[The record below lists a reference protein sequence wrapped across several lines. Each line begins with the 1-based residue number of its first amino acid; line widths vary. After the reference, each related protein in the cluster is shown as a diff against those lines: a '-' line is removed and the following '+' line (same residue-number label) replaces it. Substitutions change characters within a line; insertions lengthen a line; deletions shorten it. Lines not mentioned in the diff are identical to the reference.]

1 MRNLVLL
8 FSALVL
14 STSGVMAVTLE
25 DKVATRNAYTNFNDS
40 FIFVENGITFSVFPD
55 GEFDF
60 YIDDRVGVNAN
71 VNFGRNNITF
81 NSGFD
86 YNPFVQY
93 DDFGAVIQIENI
105 PIFYDFYGRVNQI
118 GDVNIRYNSGRISR
132 LGGMQ
137 IFYDNR
143 GFYNNHRGFINIYNQ
158 NYVFRPFHSF
168 FARPAIG
175 FCLVNVN
182 PYRRF
187 YSPIRYTYYNPY
199 QFNSRRTFATI
210 GRAHRFNAIRSER
223 ANVYRNDT
231 RVAVRSASTRNT
243 PSRNDG
249 YRVSKNDNNRNA
261 VTRSSSNSNRNA
273 VTRSSSNADRNAVTR
288 SSSNSNRNAVTRSSS
303 NADRNAV
310 NRNNTYRTADASK
323 NSPSRTAANSNRRQ
337 GTVNSNVVT
346 KREVSSTATPRS
358 TTVTKSSSSSYRTP
372 ASSSN
377 RAKGNV
383 SSRTATSR
391 NSDATPRS
399 SAPRNA
405 ETTARSSSSR
415 SSAANSR
422 SAAPR
427 VERKSTRA
435 TMRSTTTSSSRS
447 TRN

>member
-14 STSGVMAVTLE
+14 STSSVMAVTLE

-60 YIDDRVGVNAN
+60 YIDERIRMNPN
-71 VNFGRNNITF
+71 MNFGRNNITL

-105 PIFYDFYGRVNQI
+105 PVFYDFYGRVNQI
-118 GDVNIRYNSGRISR
+118 GDINIRYNSGRISR

-223 ANVYRNDT
+223 ANVYRNDN
-231 RVAVRSASTRNT
+231 RVTVRSASTRNT

-249 YRVSKNDNNRNA
+249 YRISKNDNNRNA
-261 VTRSSSNSNRNA
+261 VTRSSSNA
-273 VTRSSSNADRNAVTR
+273 H
-288 SSSNSNRNAVTRSSS
+288 
-303 NADRNAV
+303 RNAV

-323 NSPSRTAANSNRRQ
+323 NSLSRTTANSNRRQ
-337 GTVNSNVVT
+337 GTVNNNVVT
-346 KREVSSTATPRS
+346 EREVSSTTAPRN
-358 TTVTKSSSSSYRTP
+358 TTITKSRSSSYRTP

-377 RAKGNV
+377 RATGNV
-383 SSRTATSR
+383 SSRTTTSR
-391 NSDATPRS
+391 NSDAMPRS

-422 SAAPR
+422 SAAPK
-427 VERKSTRA
+427 VERKSTTA
-435 TMRSTTTSSSRS
+435 TMRSTTTSNSRS

>member
-14 STSGVMAVTLE
+14 STSSVMAVTLE
-25 DKVATRNAYTNFNDS
+25 DKVAARNAYPNFNDS

-71 VNFGRNNITF
+71 VNLGRNNITF

-143 GFYNNHRGFINIYNQ
+143 GFYNNQRGFINIYNQ

-210 GRAHRFNAIRSER
+210 GRAYRFNAIRSER
-223 ANVYRNDT
+223 ANVNRNDT
-231 RVAVRSASTRNT
+231 RVSVRSASTRNT

-249 YRVSKNDNNRNA
+249 YRISKNDNNRNA
-261 VTRSSSNSNRNA
+261 VTRSSSNS
-273 VTRSSSNADRNAVTR
+273 DRNAVTR

-303 NADRNAV
+303 NAHRNAV
-310 NRNNTYRTADASK
+310 NRNNIYRTADASK
-323 NSPSRTAANSNRRQ
+323 NSLSRTTANSNRRQ
-337 GTVNSNVVT
+337 GTVNNNVVT
-346 KREVSSTATPRS
+346 EREVSSTTAPRS
-358 TTVTKSSSSSYRTP
+358 TTITKSRSSSYRTP

-377 RAKGNV
+377 RATGNV

-422 SAAPR
+422 SAAPK
-427 VERKSTRA
+427 VERKSTTA
-435 TMRSTTTSSSRS
+435 TMRSTTTSNSRS

>member
-1 MRNLVLL
+1 MRNLVLF

-14 STSGVMAVTLE
+14 STSSVMAVTLE

-60 YIDDRVGVNAN
+60 YIDERIRMNPN
-71 VNFGRNNITF
+71 MNFGRNNITL

-105 PIFYDFYGRVNQI
+105 PVFYDFYGRVNQI

-175 FCLVNVN
+175 FCLVNLN

-199 QFNSRRTFATI
+199 QFNTRRTFATI

-223 ANVYRNDT
+223 ANVYRNDN
-231 RVAVRSASTRNT
+231 RVTVRSASTRNT

-249 YRVSKNDNNRNA
+249 YRISKNDNNRNA
-261 VTRSSSNSNRNA
+261 VTRSSSNA
-273 VTRSSSNADRNAVTR
+273 H
-288 SSSNSNRNAVTRSSS
+288 
-303 NADRNAV
+303 RNAV

-323 NSPSRTAANSNRRQ
+323 NSLSRTTANSNRRQ
-337 GTVNSNVVT
+337 GTVNNNVVT
-346 KREVSSTATPRS
+346 EREVSSTTAPRN
-358 TTVTKSSSSSYRTP
+358 TTITKSRSSSYRTP

-377 RAKGNV
+377 RATGNV
-383 SSRTATSR
+383 SSRTTTSR
-391 NSDATPRS
+391 NSDAMPRS

-422 SAAPR
+422 SAAPK
-427 VERKSTRA
+427 VERKSTTA
-435 TMRSTTTSSSRS
+435 TMRSTTTSNSRS

>member
-14 STSGVMAVTLE
+14 STSSVMAVTLE
-25 DKVATRNAYTNFNDS
+25 DKVAARNAYTNFNDS

-158 NYVFRPFHSF
+158 NYVFRPFHIF

-261 VTRSSSNSNRNA
+261 VTRSSSNA
-273 VTRSSSNADRNAVTR
+273 H
-288 SSSNSNRNAVTRSSS
+288 
-303 NADRNAV
+303 RNAV

-323 NSPSRTAANSNRRQ
+323 NSLSRTTANSNRRQ
-337 GTVNSNVVT
+337 GTVNNNVVT
-346 KREVSSTATPRS
+346 EREVSSTTDPRN
-358 TTVTKSSSSSYRTP
+358 TTITKSRSSSYRTP

-377 RAKGNV
+377 RATGNV
-383 SSRTATSR
+383 SSRTTTSR
-391 NSDATPRS
+391 NSDAMPRS

-422 SAAPR
+422 SAAPK
-427 VERKSTRA
+427 VERKSTTA
-435 TMRSTTTSSSRS
+435 TMRSTTTSNSRS

>member
-1 MRNLVLL
+1 
-8 FSALVL
+8 
-14 STSGVMAVTLE
+14 
-25 DKVATRNAYTNFNDS
+25 
-40 FIFVENGITFSVFPD
+40 
-55 GEFDF
+55 
-60 YIDDRVGVNAN
+60 
-71 VNFGRNNITF
+71 
-81 NSGFD
+81 
-86 YNPFVQY
+86 
-93 DDFGAVIQIENI
+93 
-105 PIFYDFYGRVNQI
+105 
-118 GDVNIRYNSGRISR
+118 
-132 LGGMQ
+132 MQ

-199 QFNSRRTFATI
+199 QFNLRRTFATI

-261 VTRSSSNSNRNA
+261 VTRSSSNS
-273 VTRSSSNADRNAVTR
+273 DRNAVTR

-303 NADRNAV
+303 NAHRNAV
-310 NRNNTYRTADASK
+310 NRNNIYRTADASK
-323 NSPSRTAANSNRRQ
+323 NSLSRTTANSNRRQ
-337 GTVNSNVVT
+337 GTVNNNVVT
-346 KREVSSTATPRS
+346 EREVSSTTAPRS
-358 TTVTKSSSSSYRTP
+358 TTITKSRSSSYRTP

-377 RAKGNV
+377 RATGNV
-383 SSRTATSR
+383 SSRTTTSR
-391 NSDATPRS
+391 NSDAMPRS

-422 SAAPR
+422 SAAPK
-427 VERKSTRA
+427 VERKSTTA
-435 TMRSTTTSSSRS
+435 TMRSTTTSNSRS

>member
-1 MRNLVLL
+1 MRNLVLF

-14 STSGVMAVTLE
+14 STSSVMAVTLE

-60 YIDDRVGVNAN
+60 YIDERIRMNPN
-71 VNFGRNNITF
+71 MNFGRNNITL

-105 PIFYDFYGRVNQI
+105 PVFYDFYGRVNQI
-118 GDVNIRYNSGRISR
+118 GDINIRYNSGRISR

-175 FCLVNVN
+175 FCLVNLN

-199 QFNSRRTFATI
+199 QFNTRRTFATI

-223 ANVYRNDT
+223 ANVYRNDN
-231 RVAVRSASTRNT
+231 RVTVRSASTRNT

-249 YRVSKNDNNRNA
+249 YRISKNDNNRNA
-261 VTRSSSNSNRNA
+261 VTRSSSNA
-273 VTRSSSNADRNAVTR
+273 H
-288 SSSNSNRNAVTRSSS
+288 
-303 NADRNAV
+303 RNAV

-323 NSPSRTAANSNRRQ
+323 NSLSRTTANSNRRQ
-337 GTVNSNVVT
+337 GTVNNNVVT
-346 KREVSSTATPRS
+346 EREVSSTTAPRN
-358 TTVTKSSSSSYRTP
+358 TTITKSRSSSYRTP

-377 RAKGNV
+377 RATGNV
-383 SSRTATSR
+383 SSRTTTSR
-391 NSDATPRS
+391 NSDAMPRS

-422 SAAPR
+422 SAAPK
-427 VERKSTRA
+427 VERKSTTA
-435 TMRSTTTSSSRS
+435 TMRSTTTSNSRS